1 MRWCAACAFT
11 GLVLAGCGGSSSDE
25 LDAALERIEQL
36 EAESAVTDSSD
47 EAELTPAAVGAE
59 FGDAVWR
66 VETNACGIESGGSAF
81 AISDSTV
88 VTNQHVLQGD
98 MAPYLVSRDGR
109 RIAAQVL
116 DSSFELDVA
125 VLSVDEPLDFYL
137 EWADLDSLREGD
149 PVISLGYPAPYYE
162 FAVSPGTLLS
172 FITEGSSRTGVVSD
186 ESSDYGSSG
195 GPLLTAEGQVIG
207 VVTEFVDAELSGQ
220 PNGQSWTYDYLGDFI
235 EQAER
240 ARPDTAA
247 ACDGFVYGTNEIADS
262 LWDLCAAERYW
273 ACDSLFELDL
283 YLPVGGEYID
293 FGATCG
299 DRLETDLYCTE
310 EFGTIDPVEYG
321 DDPFLDDLHDACFD
335 LDGDAC
341 DTLWMATV
349 GYEDAAY
356 FEVAATCGGTE
367 EFDAV
372 WCGDLVPDLL
382 YDS

>member
-1 MRWCAACAFT
+1 MSRLVACAT
-11 GLVLAGCGGSSSDE
+11 LALVLAGCGGSSSDE

-36 EAESAVTDSSD
+36 EAESAVTDSNDST
-47 EAELTPAAVGAE
+47 ELTPAAVGAE

-207 VVTEFVDAELSGQ
+207 VVTEFVDSELSGQ

-273 ACDSLFELDL
+273 ACDSLFDLDL
-283 YLPVGGEYID
+283 YLPVGGEYFD

-310 EFGTIDPVEYG
+310 EFGTIVPMEYG

-341 DTLWMATV
+341 DTLWMATL
-349 GYEDAAY
+349 GDSAY

-367 EFDAV
+367 EFDVV

-382 YDS
+382 YGS